1 MKSAVLT
8 RLETIEKK
16 LKPKK
21 APKLNLGFECDKLE
35 ELQEMVDYCKRHND
49 PASGLHEFVIWTG
62 EPNAEAEALAGQ
74 YAPDQYLRKTILV
87 KHAEV
92 TA

>member
-1 MKSAVLT
+1 MKSTVMT

-35 ELQEMVDYCKRHND
+35 ELQAMVERCKRHND
-49 PASGLHEFVIWTG
+49 PTSGLYEFVIWTG
-62 EPNAEAEALAGQ
+62 PPNAEAEAIAGE
-74 YAPDQYLRKTILV
+74 YAPEKYRKTIIV